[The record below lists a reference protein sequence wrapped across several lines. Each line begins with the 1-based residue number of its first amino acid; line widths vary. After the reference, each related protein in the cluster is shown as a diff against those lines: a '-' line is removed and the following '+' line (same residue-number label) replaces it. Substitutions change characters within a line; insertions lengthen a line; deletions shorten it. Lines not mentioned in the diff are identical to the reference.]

1 MVPCF
6 IFAVF
11 SVVFAVVVIFA
22 IVTTVRHAP
31 GTRAGSPA
39 IRVG

>member
-1 MVPCF
+1 MVPFF

-31 GTRAGSPA
+31 GTRAGSPVMR
-39 IRVG
+39 IG